1 MATVLTWLHSGV
13 GTKTGT
19 TVAAFIND
27 FVSVFNTYSSDP
39 NYLWQVASS
48 STAGNPHW
56 IVLKRKSGA
65 AGRILIVIWTS
76 APAGNNAAILDTTPT
91 NNAAYVAWFP
101 NGNVDTPSN
110 LTAASGTIMGS
121 DTGAVKVGTW
131 GTIATLYSAGFQP
144 FYFDSAEAVWFGTQD
159 PTSTTAYMSGAG
171 DILLDGAGNAYG
183 GTYGSNGFSLV
194 NFANQNS
201 AVMTYQANTVS
212 AGASTNASVR
222 TNYGSS
228 NRAYFHA
235 QVPNGWANIA
245 IGPFDV
251 LTDTATSKAWFVPVV
266 LIGQT
271 KGEGFVLR
279 LRQVAF
285 GPGTSG
291 AFSAYSTTGPVVAA
305 RQFNARTTGGNGYPW
320 FTNFDI

>member
-1 MATVLTWLHSGV
+1 MATVLTWLNSGL

-19 TVAAFIND
+19 TVAAFITD
-27 FVSVFNTYSSDP
+27 FVSLFNSYSANP

-65 AGRILIVIWTS
+65 AGRILLVLWTS
-76 APAGNNAAILDTTPT
+76 APAGNNAAILDVAPTTNT
-91 NNAAYVAWFP
+91 AYLAWFP

-110 LTAASGTIMGS
+110 LTAASGTIMGN
-121 DTGAVKVGTW
+121 DTGVVKCGCW
-131 GTIATLYSAGFQP
+131 GLATTLYGASYQP
-144 FYFDSAEAVWFGTQD
+144 FYFESAEAVWLGTQD
-159 PTSTTAYMSGAG
+159 PAAAIGYIGGAG
-171 DILLDGAGNAYG
+171 DILLDGAANAYG
-183 GTYGSNGFSLV
+183 GIYGGGLLQTSSFG
-194 NFANQNS
+194 A
-201 AVMTYQANTVS
+201 AAGVMAYQVSTIS
-212 AGASTNASVR
+212 AGSTTAAVR

-235 QVPNGWANIA
+235 QNPNGWGSIA

-305 RQFNARTTGGNGYPW
+305 RQFNARTTGGAGYPW
-320 FTNFDI
+320 FTNFEV